1 MFSIGEFARHG
12 RVSVRMLRHY
22 DAIGVLVPTM
32 VDPVSGYRFYQAGQ
46 LSRLNR
52 IIALR
57 DLGFSL
63 RQVQPILDDQVS
75 AAELRGM
82 LKLRRA
88 ELSAQIEADTARLSR
103 IEARLRAIEWEDM
116 APGDSVV
123 VKRIPAV
130 RVAELTGTAAGY
142 EPAAITPVIRP
153 LYCDLFCRLAR
164 AGLAPTGPAVAYYE
178 DFPPGDGAI
187 TVHAAV
193 QLAAGRDDDQD
204 FSVVDMPEVQC
215 AATVIHHGSMDDVIP
230 AVQALARWI
239 DASGYRSTGYPRELT
254 IEHSDDSDQ
263 WVTELQEPVAP
274 PAAGS
279 ARDESRLD
287 SSS

>member
-12 RVSVRMLRHY
+12 RISVRMLRHY
-22 DAIGVLVPTM
+22 DALGVLVPTM

-63 RQVQPILDDQVS
+63 
-75 AAELRGM
+75 
-82 LKLRRA
+82 
-88 ELSAQIEADTARLSR
+88 
-103 IEARLRAIEWEDM
+103 
-116 APGDSVV
+116 
-123 VKRIPAV
+123 
-130 RVAELTGTAAGY
+130 
-142 EPAAITPVIRP
+142 
-153 LYCDLFCRLAR
+153 
-164 AGLAPTGPAVAYYE
+164 
-178 DFPPGDGAI
+178 
-187 TVHAAV
+187 
-193 QLAAGRDDDQD
+193 
-204 FSVVDMPEVQC
+204 
-215 AATVIHHGSMDDVIP
+215 
-230 AVQALARWI
+230 
-239 DASGYRSTGYPRELT
+239 STGYPRELT

-274 PAAGS
+274 AAGS